1 MKQHLSL
8 KIAQRTALAAAAI
21 LLLAS
26 CSESDPDA
34 GTLHPVRISTSIAAT
49 SALTTRMTLADNGSG
64 HFDTGDVMSI
74 FTTTAS
80 PTKALQLHTYTV
92 GQSTLY
98 WEDLGYMQQI
108 SFKAVYPR
116 LPDGQ
121 DKTGLFTFDA
131 AQAARQDPKQAD
143 LLLGEAINIKPGNEV
158 AIKFDHVLHRIRVLL
173 QSDVFSQTEL
183 DAARI
188 RVNSLLTAC
197 SVDVLS
203 GAIEKLPSTST
214 SVPYPEL
221 VGADVSFYLPRQE
234 VTPEQQKNLLS
245 ISIGGHTYLMSPPSV
260 LYDLSGQGYN
270 FSPLQK
276 GYQTTLTLKVNFDG
290 VELVSGTVGAW
301 DTTGKVDD
309 MMDLSEAVEV
319 IDNVMEL
326 IEALELS
333 RSTYDKPYTLTN
345 DITLYY
351 YIIVEALSHPNIRV
365 RDYKILDGAGHTIT
379 REEPKDPSSDFGE
392 FITNEGSLILKDIKL
407 ADNYDHEWLTTSNS
421 GKLILDEG
429 MELINAIGYRQSP
442 FIAVHDG
449 GTLTLDGP
457 IFRAGTTTTQW
468 VSAENQ
474 STIYLKDFTFESE
487 QDYIGINPS
496 SRLYLKPGLKKHLK
510 LQLHAVENNFAI
522 MATDGKFTEDDAGY
536 IQFAPGSTVI
546 MADGEALSPDDFLL
560 RPNKDCN
567 SLILALKV
575 NSANDLKSAMQNMI
589 GTDSKVGYI
598 MLTSDFKVDKGTLDL
613 MKDQQGQ
620 GRHITLDGCGHKL
633 TYTGEKGLGTIG
645 EGCVLGLKNITIET
659 DSDPDYLFLSS
670 GGYAT
675 YLEGF
680 VVVSPST
687 R

>member
-8 KIAQRTALAAAAI
+8 KIAQRAAAAI

-80 PTKALQLHTYTV
+80 PTEALQPHTYTV

-98 WEDLGYMQQI
+98 WEDLGYMQQV

-143 LLLGEAINIKPGNEV
+143 LLLGEAIDIKPGNEV
-158 AIKFDHVLHRIRVLL
+158 DIQFVHVLHRIRVLL

-183 DAARI
+183 DTARI

-197 SVDVLS
+197 SVDALS
-203 GAIEKLPSTST
+203 GNIEKLPSTST

-221 VGADVSFYLPRQE
+221 VGADVSFYLPEQK

-245 ISIGGHTYLMSPPSV
+245 ISIGGHTYLMSPPDV
-260 LYDLSGQGYN
+260 LYDLSGQGYK
-270 FSPLQK
+270 FSPLQS
-276 GYQTTLTLKVNFDG
+276 GYQTTLTLKVKFDG
-290 VELVSGTVGAW
+290 VELVSDTVGAW
-301 DTTGKVDD
+301 DTADKVDD

-319 IDNVMEL
+319 IDNVTEL
-326 IEALELS
+326 IDALET
-333 RSTYDKPYTLTN
+333 RRGTYDKPAKYTLTN

-351 YIIVEALSHPNIRV
+351 TNIMV
-365 RDYKILDGAGHTIT
+365 QGYKILDGAGHTIT
-379 REEPKDPSSDFGE
+379 REEPEIQRSDFGE
-392 FITNEGSLILKDIKL
+392 FINEGSLTLKDIKL
-407 ADNYDHEWLTTSNS
+407 ADNYDHEWLTTSNK
-421 GKLILDEG
+421 GELILGEG
-429 MELINAIGYRQSP
+429 VELINAIGHRQNP

-468 VSAENQ
+468 VSVENQ
-474 STIYLKDFTFESE
+474 SPIYLNDFTFESE

-496 SRLYLKPGLKKHLK
+496 SPLHLKPGLKKHLN

-522 MATDGKFTEDDAGY
+522 MAKDGKFTEDDAGY
-536 IQFAPGSTVI
+536 IQFAPESTVI
-546 MADGEALSPDDFLL
+546 MADGESLSPNDFLL
-560 RPNKDCN
+560 RPDKDCN

-589 GTDSKVGYI
+589 GTDSKAGYI
-598 MLTSDFKVDKGTLDL
+598 MLTSDFEVDKGTLDL

-620 GRHITLDGCGHKL
+620 GRRITLDGCGHKL
-633 TYTGEKGLGTIG
+633 TYTGEEGLGTIG
-645 EGCVLGLKNITIET
+645 EDCVLELKNITIET
-659 DSDPDYLFLSS
+659 DLSPDYIFLSS
-670 GGYAT
+670 GGEVT
-675 YLEGF
+675 YLGGY